1 LRLTNA
7 SFLFRKKK
15 SKKYVVVAC
24 ARRPSAATICSA
36 YYNKTPARISYL
48 RPDSLALLLHLANVG
63 PGTRAL
69 IIESTGGLMTG
80 AVAERLGGR
89 GIVCNAFLGVKPP
102 SLEIVKAFNFEDN
115 VKASI
120 IRQPLSKLLEVCKRA
135 RQSHNEEMSDS
146 PKCQMQMDTSDG
158 AVAENEAREMAARDD
173 SVTVNAEDYNEN
185 NDDFSDCPFSSCIIT
200 MPSLEPKAALF
211 TVLPLLAPSST
222 FAMLSPIMQPLAECM
237 HALRASEC
245 AVGMALQEVW
255 FREQQMLPKRTHPLM
270 NMNHGG
276 GYLLSGIVTLTGSK
290 LPV

>member
-1 LRLTNA
+1 
-7 SFLFRKKK
+7 
-15 SKKYVVVAC
+15 
-24 ARRPSAATICSA
+24 
-36 YYNKTPARISYL
+36 
-48 RPDSLALLLHLANVG
+48 
-63 PGTRAL
+63 
-69 IIESTGGLMTG
+69 MTG
-80 AVAERLGGR
+80 AVAERLGGH

-120 IRQPLSKLLEVCKRA
+120 IRQPLSKLLELCKRA
-135 RQSHNEEMSDS
+135 RQSYNEEMSRS

-158 AVAENEAREMAARDD
+158 AVAENVASRDEV
-173 SVTVNAEDYNEN
+173 VTVNAEDYNEN
-185 NDDFSDCPFSSCIIT
+185 NHDFSDCPFSSCIIA

-222 FAMLSPIMQPLAECM
+222 FAVLSPIMQPLAECM

-276 GYLLSGIVTLTGSK
+276 GYLLSGIVTLVGSK
-290 LPV
+290 LPI